1 MTKVM
6 SQVIQGDH
14 YFRGNIHLHYNYI
27 LDDWPYPRLK
37 ERGGGKKRV
46 LNSYEMMTGKE
57 KQWLQEKFAFVHL
70 YPTYNEI

>member
-37 ERGGGKKRV
+37 ERGGGKK
-46 LNSYEMMTGKE
+46 KE
-57 KQWLQEKFAFVHL
+57 
-70 YPTYNEI
+70 Y